1 MYVSSSSDTERTLA
15 VELVLEDIPGG
26 GVVEKDD
33 FKTASTEMKEGALLG
48 VDANGIYHLTKT
60 AKVYEDTASGGTTIK
75 VYQDHEFKAADVLG
89 NTAKTMTTRDISS
102 IAASG
107 TDYDTITLDDTN
119 TLALIAGDILIEV
132 ETPDLTTTASFK
144 YSPVAVAT
152 NPVDL
157 SADNT
162 GCGLLV
168 RGRVRE
174 SLLPYYVD
182 STLKA
187 LLPLVRFV

>member
-1 MYVSSSSDTERTLA
+1 MYVSSSTGTERTLA

-48 VDANGIYHLTKT
+48 IDGNGIYHLTKT
-60 AKVYEDTASGGTTIK
+60 AKVYENTASGGTTVK
-75 VYQDHEFKAADVLG
+75 VYQDHEIVAADILS
-89 NTAKTMTTRDISS
+89 NTGLTLTSRVVSS

-107 TDYDTITLDDTN
+107 TDYDTITLADTL
-119 TLALIAGDILIEV
+119 TAALTAGDILIQV
-132 ETPDLTTTASFK
+132 DTAGLTSTASYK

-157 SADNT
+157 AADNT
-162 GCGLLV
+162 GCGLMV
-168 RGRVRE
+168 RGRVNE
-174 SLLPYYVD
+174 SLMPYYVD

>member
-1 MYVSSSSDTERTLA
+1 MYVSSSTGTERTLA

-48 VDANGIYHLTKT
+48 KDSNGIYHLTKT
-60 AKVYEDTASGGTTIK
+60 AKVYENTASGGTTIK
-75 VYQDHEFKAADVLG
+75 VYQDHEFVAADIIG
-89 NTAKTMTTRDISS
+89 NTALTMTSRHISS
-102 IAASG
+102 IVASG
-107 TDYDTITLDDTN
+107 TDYDTITIDNTN
-119 TLALIAGDILIEV
+119 TLALTAGDILIQV
-132 ETPDLTTTASFK
+132 DTADAKSTAAYK

-157 SADNT
+157 TADNT
-162 GCGLLV
+162 GCGLMV
-168 RGRVRE
+168 RGRVNE

>member
-1 MYVSSSSDTERTLA
+1 MYVSSSNDTERTLA

-33 FKTASTEMKEGALLG
+33 FKTTSTEMKEGALLG
-48 VDANGIYHLTKT
+48 IDANGIYHLTKT
-60 AKVYEDTASGGTTIK
+60 AKVFENTASGGTTIK
-75 VYQDHEFKAADVLG
+75 VYQDHEFVAADVLT
-89 NTAKTMTTRDISS
+89 NTAKTMTSRAISS
-102 IAASG
+102 IVASG
-107 TDYDTITLDDTN
+107 TDYDTITLAGTN
-119 TLALIAGDILIEV
+119 TLALVAGDILIQGN
-132 ETPDLTTTASFK
+132 TAGLTSTVSYQ
-144 YSPVAVAT
+144 YSPVAIAT

-157 SADNT
+157 TADNT

-168 RGRVRE
+168 RGRVNE

-182 STLKA
+182 STIKA